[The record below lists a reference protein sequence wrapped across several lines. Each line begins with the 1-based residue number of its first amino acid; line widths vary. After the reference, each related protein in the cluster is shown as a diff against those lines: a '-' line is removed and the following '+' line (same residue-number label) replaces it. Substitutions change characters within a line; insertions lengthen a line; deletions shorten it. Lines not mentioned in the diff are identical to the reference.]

1 MCQMP
6 KRDGGPKLTFSLMGL
21 EEVGG
26 CSRHQPIGVTTG
38 RSGVH
43 AQGDGGAV
51 MGERE

>member
-26 CSRHQPIGVTTG
+26 CSHHQPIGVTTG

-43 AQGDGGAV
+43 TRGEHGV
-51 MGERE
+51 MAGP